1 MYDWDETKR
10 QANLAKHGVDFVDFV
25 RFDWLT
31 ADVWTDDRHDYGEV
45 RKCALGLIGE
55 RLYFAA
61 YTERGSNRRLISLRK
76 ANERERQ
83 TWSTSAK

>member
-1 MYDWDETKR
+1 MDFGD
-10 QANLAKHGVDFVDFV
+10 VD

-31 ADVWTDDRHDYGEV
+31 ADVWTDDRYDYGEV

-55 RLYFAA
+55 RLCYAA

-83 TWSTSAK
+83 KWNTSAK